1 MMESASKVWGHFPRH
16 MLPDHML
23 GCSRDG
29 VEDSDLTLPL
39 VAKSDCEV
47 FTTRM
52 LERPSGF
59 AQLRA
64 PTFGL

>member
-23 GCSRDG
+23 GCSRDD
-29 VEDSDLTLPL
+29 VEDSGLTLPL

-52 LERPSGF
+52 LELESARNRSD
-59 AQLRA
+59 A